1 MFNIKRRFT
10 CKVIS
15 LFLVIFFVFQT
26 PVLAN
31 AAEPIQPRAS
41 DYLSV
46 YSAYVYVT
54 PAGEVQIW
62 FDVMG
67 TGDMDEIGALS
78 IRLYESSDGTNWTR
92 VETFLHEDCDT
103 MLFYDDWYISSH
115 VSYPN
120 GSTTK
125 QYKAYVGIWAGKNG
139 DGDTRYF
146 WAYQPHL

>member
-1 MFNIKRRFT
+1 MKNSKIVSFT
-10 CKVIS
+10 AIILC
-15 LFLVIFFVFQT
+15 LVIMFIFPATVS
-26 PVLAN
+26 
-31 AAEPIQPRAS
+31 AATADSVMPCAS
-41 DYLSV
+41 YYLDV

-54 PAGEVQIW
+54 DAGEVQVW

-78 IRLYESSDGTNWTR
+78 ITLYESSDGINWTQ
-92 VETFLHEDCDT
+92 VKTFRHELIEG
-103 MLFYDDWYISSH
+103 MLFYDDWAVSSH

-120 GSTTK
+120 GSSSK

-146 WAYQPHL
+146 WAYEP